1 MMSIMMDAH
10 KQRDVATADVAGA
23 CLHASLDE
31 FTLPKWKEHQPTS
44 WVTFP
49 RSTRNLWH
57 AKMARH
63 LCLLKALHGCVK
75 SALLWHELFT
85 GTLAEMGFELNPHD
99 TCAANKL
106 VDGKQC
112 TIHWCID
119 DNDTSHVDPQVV
131 TDVVEKIEERF
142 GKMTLPRGKKH
153 DAFQQ
158 QGKKEQESGAM
169 MKLTLKKQC
178 HNNTGVLRLFLC
190 VSLFQFQHICIQ
202 DQSPRRHQNG
212 GHHDS

>member
-158 QGKKEQESGAM
+158 QGQERAREW
-169 MKLTLKKQC
+169 C
-178 HNNTGVLRLFLC
+178 HDEAHSQETMPQQRWCFKI
-190 VSLFQFQHICIQ
+190 VSVR
-202 DQSPRRHQNG
+202 QSLSVPAHLHPG
-212 GHHDS
+212 SKS